1 MKDATSNEF
10 GSVPAI
16 QQRSP
21 IRADSPFVAGTNIV
35 TPTDQEMAE
44 VLSRAH
50 KSKKTTSQA
59 PEEMLFTYDQVRE
72 IVSRVV
78 AEKEQQLRA
87 EYDQILQQ
95 QLQEQYRNF
104 AKFNE
109 DYISRQLKQSDFSYL
124 S

>member
-1 MKDATSNEF
+1 MKDSASNEF
-10 GSVPAI
+10 GSA

-21 IRADSPFVAGTNIV
+21 LRSDSPFVGTESV
-35 TPTDQEMAE
+35 TTSAEEMAE
-44 VLSRAH
+44 VAQRANRA
-50 KSKKTTSQA
+50 KKASAQV
-59 PEEMLFTYDQVRE
+59 PLEETLFTYDQVRE
-72 IVSRVV
+72 IVARVV

-87 EYDQILQQ
+87 EYDQILHQ